1 MQMLKGTV
9 IGLGILILLAAG
21 LLAYGFYQKSQ
32 NPEGR
37 LFSSEPQARTMP
49 APLKPFGDIKLD
61 LPEGCVIKRVRPDGD
76 RAYMTI
82 IGSPPSPA
90 GGACNRI
97 VVIDVVQGKILG
109 TIKPG
114 K

>member
-1 MQMLKGTV
+1 MQLLKGTV

-32 NPEGR
+32 DPEWR
-37 LFSSEPQARTMP
+37 LFSSAPQARTMP
-49 APLKPFGDIKLD
+49 APLKPFGDIKLG
-61 LPEGCVIKRVRPDGD
+61 LPEGCVIKRVRADGE
-76 RAYMTI
+76 RAYVTI
-82 IGSPPSPA
+82 AGSPSGSP

-97 VVIDVVQGKILG
+97 VVIDMARGEILG